1 MDHEGD
7 FIGSLVSVPDWPVA
21 EHRLL
26 ENRIK
31 YFDEGHYPGEPY
43 TYLRAFGSLH
53 MSVRL
58 SILIKGIMRRGEWDY
73 QQDLLVATGDPRFAD
88 LGTSRQLDPAG
99 KWDGDTAA
107 TDRNRWFTSYSDGGM
122 TFALPSPKLFP
133 YAYKDGDPILGMW
146 RYDGFEPGIGP
157 GTAATDLFLAV
168 KYSNRFSV
176 FFLPEVNPGDTG
188 FFSSDPRLIPGVDAC
203 TTGTTID
210 CMTMNLVGFN
220 KKKKGYKKLAPY
232 DLSNVTAYW
241 PPVDASA
248 AVPLPPSSLFLLT
261 GILALGGIAGIRRI
275 ERERRRVEDTAD

>member
-1 MDHEGD
+1 MQIERRLRVALRWTVIYS
-7 FIGSLVSVPDWPVA
+7 FLMVLVLGAAFAFSA
-21 EHRLL
+21 SAATLG
-26 ENRIK
+26 
-31 YFDEGHYPGEPY
+31 YGEFVGEY
-43 TYLRAFGSLH
+43 
-53 MSVRL
+53 
-58 SILIKGIMRRGEWDY
+58 RGNPSQLGNDGVE
-73 QQDLLVATGDPRFAD
+73 DLLVATGDPRFAD

-99 KWDGDTAA
+99 KWDGDTSA
-107 TDRNRWFTSYSDGGM
+107 TDRNRWFTSYTNGTM

-133 YAYKDGDPILGMW
+133 YAYKDGDPIIGMW

-176 FFLPEVNPGDTG
+176 FFLPEVSPGDTG

-203 TTGTTID
+203 TTGTTVD
-210 CMTMNLVGFN
+210 CMTLNQVGFN

-232 DLSNVTAYW
+232 GLSNVTAYW